1 MCIQVT
7 AVVLFRRGEEGPNH
21 QAQES
26 LVPALRESLAALG
39 HILEDS
45 QGQEMS

>member
-1 MCIQVT
+1 MYIQVT
-7 AVVLFRRGEEGPNH
+7 AVVFFRREEEGPNH

-26 LVPALRESLAALG
+26 LEPALRESLATMG

>member
-7 AVVLFRRGEEGPNH
+7 AVVLFRRGEEGHNH
-21 QAQES
+21 QAQKS
-26 LVPALRESLAALG
+26 LEPALRESLAAMG
-39 HILEDS
+39 RILEDG